1 MRIVGLA
8 FLLVLTWLGGGFG
21 GFASV
26 ALACD
31 SGSDSAPLAKPKPK
45 DKSKS

>member
-8 FLLVLTWLGGGFG
+8 FLWVFIWVAGVLG

>member
-8 FLLVLTWLGGGFG
+8 FLLVLTWLGGVFG

-26 ALACD
+26 AFACV

>member
-8 FLLVLTWLGGGFG
+8 FLLVLTWLGGMLRGLV
-21 GFASV
+21 SV